1 MCNSYAWNWIFPPN
15 ESFTDHG
22 WAENTG
28 TGQLVHFHLAWP
40 CEHFGCL
47 AFLMKWSLMKQAV
60 NLIDTFKQLLCN
72 WALSNKAS
80 AKLATKTK
88 GKVPE
93 QLQGQGLLD
102 LGHQTGLS
110 SQLLAPGM
118 GPQSTWGLE
127 VHQRPGKCMGNTKA
141 YCGAWYLNC
150 CCSRHCP
157 G

>member
-1 MCNSYAWNWIFPPN
+1 MELDFPSKWILYWPWM
-15 ESFTDHG
+15 G
-22 WAENTG
+22 WKHRHRAVSSLPSG
-28 TGQLVHFHLAWP
+28 MAMWALRL
-40 CEHFGCL
+40 L